1 MWKQSSIY
9 YKINGIIMGILLLFS
24 LSSWMLIKSTVMDL
38 LGHQLEKR
46 GQELG
51 RYIAALVADD
61 VLLDN
66 YYNIHE
72 LINKTRSRVE
82 DLRYI
87 LITDHNGRV
96 IAHTFGRGL
105 PQGLSQLRSGGL
117 NEVIRFDSNE
127 GFIREIMVPIENGN
141 VGYVRVGMSEKSTRE
156 LLGRTTRRILLGIVL
171 ACSLAVLLATR
182 LTSVIINPIY
192 RLVKAA
198 REIGRGQFAVRVPA
212 GAQDEVGLLAAAFNE
227 MAAGLQHKERENNL
241 LLAELRRKEAMR
253 TYLIQRLFTVQ
264 EEERRRISRE
274 LHDETSQSIT
284 SVLAYLKVLQLQ
296 VAGAE
301 AGAVLVKVRDIVL
314 NLLANVKKI
323 AVELRPPLLDDHG
336 IAVAMQK
343 YIDSFVEQHTVSVT
357 FTAQVGE
364 LALDSQT
371 SLALY
376 RILQEGLTN
385 VARHAR
391 ASAVEVLLLADRER
405 ALLVICDDGCGIAG
419 GDWETWREKNHLG
432 LYGMKERA
440 ELLGGWFHLCS
451 GPGETIIT
459 VSLPPKWGD
468 GRARANQGFAGR

>member
-1 MWKQSSIY
+1 MWKQSSLY

-96 IAHTFGRGL
+96 IAHTFGRSL
-105 PQGLSQLRSGGL
+105 PRGLSQLRSGGR
-117 NEVIRFDSNE
+117 EGIIRFDSNE

-198 REIGRGQFAVRVPA
+198 REIGRGQFAVRVPV

-227 MAAGLQHKERENNL
+227 MAAGLQQKAKENNL

-301 AGAVLVKVRDIVL
+301 AGALLVKVRDIVL
-314 NLLANVKKI
+314 HLLANVKKI
-323 AVELRPPLLDDHG
+323 AVELRPPVLDDHG
-336 IAVAMQK
+336 IVVAMQK
-343 YIDSFVEQHTVSVT
+343 YIDSFVEQHAVPVT
-357 FTAQVGE
+357 FTARVAGRS
-364 LALDSQT
+364 LDNQT

-391 ASAVEVLLLADRER
+391 ASAVEVLLLAGGER
-405 ALLVICDDGCGIAG
+405 VLLVIYDDGCGIAG
-419 GDWETWREKNHLG
+419 RDWEAWREKNHLG

-440 ELLGGWFHLCS
+440 ELLGGLFYLCS
-451 GPGETIIT
+451 APGETVIT
-459 VSLPPKWGD
+459 VILPLGWSD
-468 GRARANQGFAGR
+468 EHARTGPGFAGR